1 MYIAVLSQFEAIPRK
16 PQQDSLINI
25 YGSFMI
31 KCQIK
36 HSMKLRRIT
45 EDI

>member
-25 YGSFMI
+25 YGSFVI
-31 KCQIK
+31 KMSDK
-36 HSMKLRRIT
+36 T
-45 EDI
+45 